1 MGYLKEGADYFP
13 HDVKAREDMKL
24 KKLRAYYGVRGY
36 GFYFYL
42 LEFIY
47 SNKNYSLD
55 IGDED
60 TRVLL
65 ANEMLIDIDTFNGM
79 LQKCL
84 DTGLFSK
91 DIFEREKRLTSEAI
105 MRRVKALEDKR
116 EQKREAKRTQREKE
130 VENVANCRFGVA
142 SEIDNV
148 ASDENDCRGE
158 QWQTSQATNTQGEES
173 RGEYKESIVEESNLV
188 SKKVS
193 KEKEINSHSAGA
205 RAYARESYEEILTRL
220 DFNGNLK
227 KQAFK
232 FIQFQQANK
241 KIVTNDM
248 LEKTMRC
255 VKGAA
260 ERRVRY
266 SIPGGFIEQ
275 MRADLSPYSEDIENY
290 IYGAIQQALDGQ
302 WCELK
307 EPKEFKTAAEW
318 EAQAQEDMKL
328 WR

>member
-55 IGDED
+55 ISDED

-65 ANEMLIDIDTFNGM
+65 ANEMLIDLDVFNGM

-91 DIFEREKRLTSEAI
+91 EIFEREKRLTSEAI
-105 MRRVKALEDKR
+105 MRRVRALEEKRAYKR
-116 EQKREAKRTQREKE
+116 EQKREERGKD
-130 VENVANCRFGVA
+130 VANCRDGVA
-142 SEIDNV
+142 SESEYV
-148 ASDENDCRGE
+148 ASDNEEYSERQYAN
-158 QWQTSQATNTQGEES
+158 SQATSAPVEES
-173 RGEYKESIVEESNLV
+173 RVEYKESIVEESKRV
-188 SKKVS
+188 SKKES
-193 KEKEINSHSAGA
+193 KEKDFNSHTSAGA

-220 DFNGNLK
+220 GFDERLQ

-248 LEKTMRC
+248 LEGTMRC

-260 ERRVRY
+260 ERRVRKTL
-266 SIPGGFIEQ
+266 PGGFLQQIK
-275 MRADLSPYSEDIENY
+275 ADLSCYRDDIENY
-290 IYGAIQQALDGQ
+290 IYDAIQQALNGQ
-302 WCELK
+302 WFEIK
-307 EPKEFKTAAEW
+307 EPKDFKTAAEW
-318 EAQAQEDMKL
+318 EAQAVEDMKL
-328 WR
+328 WKL